1 LGLLPL
7 LAAVSVFE
15 ATAYGQGARVDP
27 YQGGAAPAFPGAP
40 SAAAM
45 AQQQAAASVSAA
57 AAQQYANTMAADPMA
72 PMLMY
77 GGVGMPM
84 TRGQAGLSAISSLQ
98 QMSGIGSGR
107 ISGVRG
113 GRRAEARTAAHTR
126 NANIVGGQASRFF
139 NRVEPRRPG
148 AAAVAPVTS
157 SAGAGNS
164 RRFYQRPS
172 RYFPEP
178 AQ

>member
-1 LGLLPL
+1 LA
-7 LAAVSVFE
+7 AAVSLFG
-15 ATAYGQGARVDP
+15 ATAYGQVAHVDP
-27 YQGGAAPAFPGAP
+27 YQGGAAPAFPGAM

-45 AQQQAAASVSAA
+45 AQQQAAASASAT
-57 AAQQYANTMAADPMA
+57 AAQQYANTLAADPMT

-98 QMSGIGSGR
+98 HRSGIGSGR

-113 GRRAEARTAAHTR
+113 GGQPAPRNAAHTR
-126 NANIVGGQASRFF
+126 NANIVGGQASRYF
-139 NRVEPRRPG
+139 NRIEPRRGG
-148 AAAVAPVTS
+148 AAIVAPVA
-157 SAGAGNS
+157 SAAGTGNS
-164 RRFYQRPS
+164 RKFYQRPS
-172 RYFPEP
+172 RYFPRP